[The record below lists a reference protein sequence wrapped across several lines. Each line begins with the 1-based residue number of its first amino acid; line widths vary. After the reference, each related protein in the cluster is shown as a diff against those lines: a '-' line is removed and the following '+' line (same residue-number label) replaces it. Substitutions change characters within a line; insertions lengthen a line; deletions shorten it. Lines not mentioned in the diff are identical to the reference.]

1 VVQRLVGDLGW
12 LAGPWYPLDRKRE
25 DLGMSERTTA
35 FSIELPV
42 DVKER
47 LDRLAETTGRTATNL
62 ATEAIRSFVEL
73 QEWQVQE
80 IKSGLREADAG
91 EFATDEE
98 VAAVFA
104 R

>member
-1 VVQRLVGDLGW
+1 
-12 LAGPWYPLDRKRE
+12 
-25 DLGMSERTTA
+25 MSERTTA

-47 LDRLAETTGRTATNL
+47 LDRLAETTDRTATKL
-62 ATEAIRSFVEL
+62 ATDAIRSFVEL

-104 R
+104 KWANAR